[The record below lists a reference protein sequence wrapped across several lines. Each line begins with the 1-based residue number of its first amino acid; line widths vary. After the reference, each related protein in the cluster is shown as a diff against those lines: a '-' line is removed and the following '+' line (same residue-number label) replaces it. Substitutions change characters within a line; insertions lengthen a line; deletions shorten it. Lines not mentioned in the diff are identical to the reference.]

1 LYFDSEFEQK
11 LYQQRQEKLQQIAT
25 LGAEIG
31 LNPAQATYPNSFTVS
46 APGWDETQGDL
57 IPWVKRQFDS
67 PESPVTGE
75 QLEADRR
82 QVAIAGRIMAIRLQ
96 GKAGFA
102 QLQQGGQRLQIY
114 VRKDDVG
121 ENAFALYRLLDLGDH
136 IGVRGYLMRTRTGE
150 LTVHVTSTPASQDAP
165 AASGITFLAKA
176 MLALPDKYHG
186 LEDTELRYRQ
196 RYVDLF
202 MNTGHSAKTDK
213 PASTV
218 AAPNGSVILSEGA
231 AAVEGSAVEPA
242 EEAPRNVREV
252 FVKRAQVL
260 RALRKFFDSRG
271 YLEVET
277 PMMQQIAGGA
287 AARPFITHH
296 NELDLPLF
304 LRIAPELYL
313 KRLVVGG
320 LDRVYEINRNFRNE
334 GVSTRH
340 NPEFT
345 MLEFYQAYANYHDL
359 MNLTEELIKF
369 VAQEVNGSLIT
380 HFNGNEINLGNW
392 TKLSMREAIIKF
404 WPEEF
409 GSSPSLEVFES
420 ADSFG
425 RFLSESLKQL
435 RVNYPQ
441 IETPS
446 NDLAGVD
453 LERHRYLRSLLVQ
466 INGQLLLLRGNFT
479 AFAEIITK
487 TFGISIPAEQLQFSP
502 GELGKA
508 IAGVFEAVAESHLIQ
523 PTIIYDFPLA
533 VSPLSKIKPE
543 EPDWVERFEFYIGGF
558 EVGNAFSEL
567 NDPVDQDRR
576 FQQQIEQKERGDEEA
591 MSAVDDDY
599 VRALGYGLPP
609 TAGEGIGIDRLTML
623 LTNSSS
629 IRDVILFPLMRPR
642 QKTAE
647 HVAQKEEQPHGES
660 GE

>member
-1 LYFDSEFEQK
+1 MHFDSEFEQK
-11 LYQQRQEKLQQIAT
+11 LYQQRQDKLKEIEA
-25 LGAEIG
+25 LGH
-31 LNPAQATYPNSFTVS
+31 ATYPNSFTSS
-46 APGWDETQGDL
+46 AAGWTEFEGAL
-57 IPWVKRQFDS
+57 IPWLKRQYDS

-75 QLEADRR
+75 QLEADRK

-121 ENAFALYRLLDLGDH
+121 ENAFALYKLLDLGDH
-136 IGVRGYLMRTRTGE
+136 VGVRGYLMRTRTGE
-150 LTVHVTSTPASQDAP
+150 LTVHVASTPEQT
-165 AASGITFLAKA
+165 GITFLAKA

-202 MNTGHSAKTDK
+202 MNTGHSPKADK
-213 PASTV
+213 PAPTSTT
-218 AAPNGSVILSEGA
+218 PNASTPTESVILSEGGVA
-231 AAVEGSAVEPA
+231 AAVEGSAVSHAVVAA
-242 EEAPRNVREV
+242 ENDAPRNVREV
-252 FVKRAQVL
+252 FVKRAAVL
-260 RALRKFFDSRG
+260 RALRKFFDTRG

-296 NELDLPLF
+296 NELDIDLF

-369 VAQEVNGSLIT
+369 VAMEVNGSLIT

-404 WPEEF
+404 WPDELRTKPTLN
-409 GSSPSLEVFES
+409 SFES
-420 ADSFG
+420 FGAFKSLLASADKEQVLDAVGRTEAFFYNEAGLAFG
-425 RFLSESLKQL
+425 AALKAAVSKLPADESYPGHAIAALFESL
-435 RVNYPQ
+435 
-441 IETPS
+441 
-446 NDLAGVD
+446 
-453 LERHRYLRSLLVQ
+453 
-466 INGQLLLLRGNFT
+466 
-479 AFAEIITK
+479 AE
-487 TFGISIPAEQLQFSP
+487 P
-502 GELGKA
+502 
-508 IAGVFEAVAESHLIQ
+508 HLIQ

-567 NDPVDQDRR
+567 NDPIDQDNR

-642 QKTAE
+642 QKTVE
-647 HVAQKEEQPHGES
+647 QVAQKEEQPHGES
-660 GE
+660 AE